1 MGGASAGARSATGPR
16 WLPPH
21 PNDAPGQT
29 GANRSKFMT
38 RHRNGFTLIELL
50 MVLAIVGILTSVA
63 YPSYARQIVKAR
75 RVEAQLALLD
85 LMQRQEQSRAQHHS
99 YIAFSMATGD
109 ADTGQFRTWLGN
121 SAAASAYELDGE
133 ACPEQ
138 SIAACIVLRAR
149 PGTANVNAV
158 FTDPECGT
166 LTLTSTGAQGAS
178 GASGS
183 SGASTRCWP

>member
-1 MGGASAGARSATGPR
+1 
-16 WLPPH
+16 
-21 PNDAPGQT
+21 
-29 GANRSKFMT
+29 MT

-85 LMQRQEQSRAQHHS
+85 LMQRQEQYRAQHYS
-99 YIAFSMATGD
+99 YIAFSMATGA
-109 ADTGQFRTWLGN
+109 ADTRQFRTWLGN

-149 PGTANVNAV
+149 PGTANVNAA
-158 FTDPECGT
+158 FADPECGT

-178 GASGS
+178 GAGGASGT
-183 SGASTRCWP
+183 SGASGQSTRCWP